1 MVKVEQD
8 PTARF
13 DTGAY
18 RGKRVLVIGS
28 GSDLDNRE
36 MADIVDGPTYDVVAR
51 VNKHYGDPKRVGART
66 DVIFTRW
73 PSWLD
78 RQDWFSDREQA
89 RSQEIVILNV
99 HVGYSRTEHEW
110 LAKRIG
116 VQQVSAGVM
125 AVDFFLNR
133 GAASVDIVGFGFKDG
148 QWSKEKLYTTAN
160 PSHVPTSKTDG
171 VKDINSAYDWTRER
185 RWLKAEAR
193 VHPLP

>member
-28 GSDLDNRE
+28 GSDLDKRE
-36 MADIVDGPTYDVVAR
+36 MADMVDGPTYDVVAR
-51 VNKHYGDPKRVGART
+51 VNKHYGDPKRVGTRT

-116 VQQVSAGVM
+116 VKQVSAGVM

-148 QWSKEKLYTTAN
+148 EWSRDKLYTTAN
-160 PSHVPTSKTDG
+160 PSQIPTSKTDG
-171 VKDINSAYDWTRER
+171 AKDINDAYDWTRER